1 MLFEKG
7 EGIDIAFPF
16 LLTDKFVDCIVYNV
30 LDFVSQN
37 GLEIELVRF

>member
-16 LLTDKFVDCIVYNV
+16 LFTVNLYDCIVYNV

-37 GLEIELVRF
+37 SLEIELVGF